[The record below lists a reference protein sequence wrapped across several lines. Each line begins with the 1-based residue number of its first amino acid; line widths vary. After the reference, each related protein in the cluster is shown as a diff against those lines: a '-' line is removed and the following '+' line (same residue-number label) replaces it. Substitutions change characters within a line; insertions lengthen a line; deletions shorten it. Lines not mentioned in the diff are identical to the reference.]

1 MTGLAGVSRETIDR
15 LKLYSD
21 LLQKWN
27 PRINLVSRATLDH
40 LWSRHI
46 EDSAQIYHLAPHPV
60 AHWVDLG
67 SGGVFPGLVVA
78 IMGAADRS
86 PSRTTLIE
94 SDARKS
100 AFLRTVIRETGANAA
115 VVTARIEDVPPLSAD
130 VISARAL
137 ADLSTLLAYTERH
150 LVPDGTA
157 IFLKGATWKK
167 ELSEAQ
173 SKWKFDY
180 RLDKSRTETG
190 PVVLTITGVAR
201 A

>member
-1 MTGLAGVSRETIDR
+1 MTGLADVSRETIDR
-15 LKLYSD
+15 LKIYGD

-46 EDSAQIYHLAPHPV
+46 EDSAQIYDLAPHPV

-67 SGGVFPGLVVA
+67 SGGGFPGLVVA

-100 AFLRTVIRETGANAA
+100 AFLRTVIRETGANAT
-115 VVTARIEDVPPLSAD
+115 VITARIEDIPPLSAD

-137 ADLSTLLAYTERH
+137 ADLDALLTYTERH
-150 LVPDGTA
+150 LASGGSA

-167 ELSEAQ
+167 ELSEVQ

-190 PVVLTITGVAR
+190 PVILTITGVAR